1 MSLRHCKRSSR
12 PTLVGYCAL
21 IGCSPFLR
29 NRVAALLGCGDA
41 LERVVAAG
49 LDRIDGGDHPGKQA
63 WRDIVQNDD
72 IAGCLPG
79 ADELEL
85 VPYLRFRM
93 SGVKE
98 GEVDP
103 RKAAGFDD
111 FVAEPPQKDHAR
123 QQLRING

>member
-1 MSLRHCKRSSR
+1 MRWYSLRHCKRSSR

-49 LDRIDGGDHPGKQA
+49 LDRIDGGDPPGKQA

-85 VPYLRFRM
+85 APYLARKR
-93 SGVKE
+93 
-98 GEVDP
+98 P
-103 RKAAGFDD
+103 R
-111 FVAEPPQKDHAR
+111 QNSSH
-123 QQLRING
+123 Q

>member
-85 VPYLRFRM
+85 VPYLRLRM

-98 GEVDP
+98 GEEIGRASYRERVCQS
-103 RKAAGFDD
+103 
-111 FVAEPPQKDHAR
+111 V
-123 QQLRING
+123 